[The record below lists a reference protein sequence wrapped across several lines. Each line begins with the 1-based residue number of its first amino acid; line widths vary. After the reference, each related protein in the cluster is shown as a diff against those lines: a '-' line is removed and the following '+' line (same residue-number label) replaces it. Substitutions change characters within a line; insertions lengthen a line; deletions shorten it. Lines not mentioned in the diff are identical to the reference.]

1 MVIIHPLIKHE
12 RVWFSTAWPKGR
24 LCHLCNSWA
33 VKVLPSFTLLYTHLS
48 WLSCGAHTN
57 RLLLPPN
64 TCRTTDGGD
73 KKSPAVLKTRK
84 GFPVSMSIKVSFFR
98 SFSTRLEI
106 PQIIRTV
113 QIVNVAPF
121 EMHKCF
127 LLCSFRRSRSHHRRL
142 AMSFLRLDTANDNAR
157 VALVG
162 LEGITWQ
169 TMREVVMVGPDVGFL
184 NYCNRPTTP
193 GLVDRWP
200 DTLHVSKIGSGLLHI
215 VRHQR
220 TRHENMWGTR
230 EISRDETGRES
241 DRSSL
246 LVFGKEETLLL
257 PLVISFG
264 RLKRRSTRPHLK
276 LFLFIYFLN

>member
-12 RVWFSTAWPKGR
+12 RVWFSTAWLEGR

-33 VKVLPSFTLLYTHLS
+33 VKVLPSFTFCHDSVAGPTPIVSSYLL
-48 WLSCGAHTN
+48 
-57 RLLLPPN
+57 
-64 TCRTTDGGD
+64 
-73 KKSPAVLKTRK
+73 TRVEQRMVEIK
-84 GFPVSMSIKVSFFR
+84 RARQSSKPEKAFQFPCAFFR

-142 AMSFLRLDTANDNAR
+142 AMFFLRLDTANDNAR

-184 NYCNRPTTP
+184 NYCNRPRLRDWLTG
-193 GLVDRWP
+193 GLTQYTCRRSGVD
-200 DTLHVSKIGSGLLHI
+200 LLHI

-220 TRHENMWGTR
+220 TRHEHMWGTR

>member
-12 RVWFSTAWPKGR
+12 RVWFSTAWLEGR

-48 WLSCGAHTN
+48 WLNCGAHTN

-200 DTLHVSKIGSGLLHI
+200 DTLHVSKIGSGLAAHRTSSAHSSREH
-215 VRHQR
+215 VRNAR
-220 TRHENMWGTR
+220 D
-230 EISRDETGRES
+230 ISRRDGQRKRPIISPCLRKRGDATASAR
-241 DRSSL
+241 DFLRSA
-246 LVFGKEETLLL
+246 
-257 PLVISFG
+257 
-264 RLKRRSTRPHLK
+264 
-276 LFLFIYFLN
+276 